1 LTSPAPPPFGSS
13 RGRADRGSDET
24 SSASRVQ
31 TIGDSPLDLNEPV
44 QLAERVWWV
53 GHYQEQDA
61 FQCHVYLIE
70 QGDQSVLLDPGSRL
84 TFRYTLA
91 KIEKIIPFS
100 RIRYFVCHH
109 QDPDIAAAMPIIDE
123 MVGREDAV
131 LVTHWR
137 ARMLLKH
144 YGLRMPFWLVDEHGW
159 TLPLQDRALHFIFT
173 PYAHFPGAFCT
184 FDAASQI
191 LFSSDLFGGLTEE
204 FSLVAKD
211 EGYFDALRPFHEH
224 YMPSRDILGYALAK
238 IQEHPVRVI
247 APQHGSILTGPL
259 VQQMVDRLKTLDCG
273 LYLMARESTDIQR
286 LSQLNRALR
295 DVTETMMLYRDF
307 SDIAERLVGIA
318 QRSLPADG
326 LEFYVRLDDGSVVH
340 LAPESGY
347 RGGRVLPD
355 PLIAEILA
363 TDRDAW
369 FEANP
374 TGMSQCRV
382 TGLDGRPRWQLV
394 LPLFAPAQGNTRG
407 IAILHLRE
415 PMPPGDDFLQVVDQM
430 RVPLHMAVEREA
442 IFRLIDME
450 RQRFYEISI
459 RDPLTGLFSRFYM
472 QDMVQRLCSLQDR
485 DPNASL
491 GVAMV
496 DVDHFKR
503 INDSYG
509 HHRGDDAL
517 RAVANVLSQGAR
529 GSDLPVRLGGEEFAV
544 FVMGESAH
552 RIGDLGER
560 IRARVAELVLE
571 GVSVATPLT
580 VSVGTALR
588 QRGEALDRFL
598 ERADAAL
605 YEAKRAG
612 RNRVCMAPDG

>member
-1 LTSPAPPPFGSS
+1 LSAPVPPPLGPFPDG
-13 RGRADRGSDET
+13 ADR
-24 SSASRVQ
+24 ASGERSPSPVVQ
-31 TIGDSPLDLNEPV
+31 TMGDSPLDLGEPV
-44 QLAERVWWV
+44 LLAERVWWV
-53 GHYQEQDA
+53 GHYQEQDV

-84 TFRYTLA
+84 TFRHTLA
-91 KIEKIIPFS
+91 KIERIIPFS

-123 MVGREDAV
+123 MVSREDAV

-159 TLPLQDRALHFIFT
+159 TLPLDDRVLRFIFT

-184 FDAASQI
+184 FDTASQI

-211 EGYFDALRPFHEH
+211 EGYFEALRPFHEH

-259 VQQMVDRLKTLDCG
+259 VQQMTDRLKTLDCG
-273 LYLMARESTDIQR
+273 LYLMARDSTDIQR

-295 DVTETMMLYRDF
+295 DITEAMMLYRDF

-318 QRSLPADG
+318 QRSLPLDG
-326 LEFYVRLDDGSVVH
+326 LEFYVRLDDGSVLH

-347 RGGRVLPD
+347 RGVRVAPD
-355 PLIAEILA
+355 PVIAEILA

-374 TGMSQCRV
+374 AGMSQCRV
-382 TGLDGRPRWQLV
+382 AGPDERPRWQLV
-394 LPLFAPAQGNTRG
+394 LPLFAPVRGNTRG

-415 PMPPGDDFLQVVDQM
+415 PVPPGDDFLQVVDQM

-442 IFRLIDME
+442 IFRLMDME

-485 DPNASL
+485 DPSASL

-496 DVDHFKR
+496 DIDHFKR

-509 HHRGDDAL
+509 HHRGDEAL
-517 RAVANVLSQGAR
+517 QAVANVLSQGAR

-544 FVMGESAH
+544 FVMGESALH
-552 RIGDLGER
+552 IGELGER
-560 IRARVAELVLE
+560 IRARVVELALDEVSAE
-571 GVSVATPLT
+571 APLT

-588 QRGEALDRFL
+588 RRGETLASFL

-605 YEAKRAG
+605 YEAKRGG
-612 RNRVCMAPDG
+612 RNRVCMAPDD